1 MRILNPR
8 EGKPRF
14 IRVNSPVILSLSKGP
29 CRAAVLALVLTA
41 SLAAC
46 ARQPQGG
53 GTAPATGA
61 TLIVAQQR
69 EPSSLNP
76 ALENGTSSTEWGEL
90 LFQYLVKYDDRG
102 TLVGDAATAVPTPQ
116 NGGISRDGLTITY
129 HLRRGLRFADGTP
142 LTARDCVYSIDAI
155 NDPAN
160 RPQSR
165 FGYDV
170 VRKAEAPDDGTL
182 VLHLKRPF
190 APLIVLV
197 LAPQG
202 FPILPAHLL
211 AKLPNFNEVPF
222 DSAPIGSGPYVVTKW
237 TRGDRVALRANPY
250 YYSGKPKI
258 ERIDIRFVADPN
270 TAMNLLRTKEA
281 GGYFSDQDYGDYPLL
296 RRIAGMRTTSTPMNA
311 VGAIIFNTQDPVTR
325 DARVRRA
332 LAAALDIPSMMQKT
346 YRDAVSTHE
355 AGRGLFIWAYDP
367 QAYPD
372 VRYDPQRARALLDA
386 AGWKPGADGVRR
398 KDGRALEV
406 LLIIQAATPGDALI
420 GNAIAQ
426 YEKAVGALVTLKA
439 FNITQLVA
447 PADQGG
453 PVYGGKFQMALY
465 SFVNGD
471 DPDTTDQFSCGTVP
485 PRGYNKS
492 RLCDPRIDALLAR
505 GQRTYDTAQRKA
517 AYAQLQAILHAQL
530 PIVLMYQRPELD
542 TFTERL
548 RHQTTSLSTAWW
560 NVGAWELAP

>member
-8 EGKPRF
+8 EGD
-14 IRVNSPVILSLSKGP
+14 P
-29 CRAAVLALVLTA
+29 CRAAVLALILGAALTA
-41 SLAAC
+41 CSRL
-46 ARQPQGG
+46 PPDGG
-53 GTAPATGA
+53 PTPAHGA

-69 EPSSLNP
+69 EPASLNP

-102 TLVGDAATAVPTPQ
+102 RLIGDAATEVPTPQ

-129 HLRRGLRFADGTP
+129 HLRRGLRFADGVA

-160 RPQSR
+160 RAQSH

-170 VRKAEAPDDGTL
+170 VRKAEAPHDDTL

-190 APLIVLV
+190 APLLVVV

-211 AKLPNFNEVPF
+211 AKLPNFNDIPF

-237 TRGDRVALRANPY
+237 SHGDRVAMRANPY
-250 YYSGKPKI
+250 YYRGKPKI
-258 ERIDIRFVADPN
+258 ERLDVRFVPDPN
-270 TAMNLLRTKEA
+270 TAMNLLRTAEA
-281 GGYFSDQDYGDYPLL
+281 GGYFSDLDYGNYPLL
-296 RRIAGMRTTSTPMNA
+296 QQIDGMRVSRTPMNA
-311 VGAIIFNTQDPVTR
+311 VGALIFNTQDPVTR

-332 LAAALDIPSMMQKT
+332 LASAIDIPSLMRKT
-346 YRDAVSTHE
+346 YRGAVDARD
-355 AGRGLFIWAYDP
+355 AGRGLFIWAYDAK
-367 QAYPD
+367 AYPD
-372 VRYDPQRARALLDA
+372 VGYDPAQSRALLDA
-386 AGWKPGADGVRR
+386 AGWHPGADGVRR
-398 KDGRALEV
+398 KDGHPLEV

-426 YEKAVGALVTLKA
+426 YEKAVGAVVTLKA
-439 FNITQLVA
+439 FNVTQFVA

-465 SFVNGD
+465 PFVNGD
-471 DPDTTDQFSCGTVP
+471 DPDTTDQFSCATVP
-485 PRGYNKS
+485 PHGYNKS
-492 RLCDPRIDALLAR
+492 RLCDPRVDALLAR

-517 AYAQLQAILHAQL
+517 IYAQLQAILHEQL
-530 PIVLMYQRPELD
+530 PIVLLYQRPEVD
-542 TFTERL
+542 TFTRRL
-548 RHQTTSLSTAWW
+548 RNQTTSLSTAWW
-560 NVGAWELAP
+560 NVADWELAP

>member
-1 MRILNPR
+1 M
-8 EGKPRF
+8 K
-14 IRVNSPVILSLSKGP
+14 K
-29 CRAAVLALVLTA
+29 AATATILALIAAA

-46 ARQPQGG
+46 TSRGSG
-53 GTAPATGA
+53 SGAPAA
-61 TLIVAQQR
+61 APFVIAQQR

-102 TLVGDAATAVPTPQ
+102 VLIGDAATEVPTPQ

-129 HLRRGLRFADGTP
+129 HLRRGLRFADGAP

-160 RPQSR
+160 RPQTR

-170 VRKAEAPDDGTL
+170 VRKAEARGDLTL

-190 APLIVLV
+190 GPLIVLV

-211 AKLPNFNEVPF
+211 AQLPNFNEIPF

-250 YYSGKPKI
+250 YYRGKPTI
-258 ERIDIRFVADPN
+258 ERLDIRFVADPN

-281 GGYFSDQDYGDYPLL
+281 GAYFSDQDYGDYPIL
-296 RRIAGMRTTSTPMNA
+296 RQIAGVRTTSTPMNA
-311 VGAIIFNTQDPVTR
+311 VGAIIFNTTDPVLR

-346 YRDAVSTHE
+346 YRGAVSTRD
-355 AGRGLFIWAYDP
+355 AGRGLFIWAYDRK
-367 QAYPD
+367 AYPD
-372 VRYDPQRARALLDA
+372 VRYDPQQARELLDA
-386 AGWKPGADGVRR
+386 AGWKPGPDGIRR
-398 KDGRALEV
+398 KDGRALDV
-406 LLIIQAATPGDALI
+406 LLILQAATPGDALT
-420 GNAIAQ
+420 GNAIVQ
-426 YEKAVGALVTLKA
+426 YEKAVGAQVTLKA
-439 FNITQLVA
+439 FNVTQLVA

-453 PVYGGKFQMALY
+453 PVYGGKFGMALY

-471 DPDTTDQFSCGTVP
+471 DPDTTDQFSCATVP
-485 PRGYNKS
+485 PHGYNKS
-492 RLCDPRIDALLAR
+492 RICDPRIDALLAR
-505 GQRTYDTAQRKA
+505 GQRTYDVAQRTA
-517 AYAQLQAILHAQL
+517 VYAQLQAILRDQM
-530 PIVLMYQRPELD
+530 PIVIMYRRPELD
-542 TFTERL
+542 AFSERL
-548 RHQTTSLSTAWW
+548 RKQTTSLSTAWW
-560 NVGAWELAP
+560 NVSAWELAP